1 MGVACKAAHQQ
12 LHDLSC
18 CHATVLQVF
27 AGLTGHWPK
36 VRRCGRRA
44 WHLEDKIRLLRTLR
58 WGEIGYANLRH
69 ANMVCPEVWN
79 CKWLRLDWRWSGN
92 WLHPRDWDN
101 GTKLQVG
108 HGLTRQRPGGKHAVE
123 VQMRTPAGHDTDLG
137 QWLVSSIS
145 PLIYSLN
152 QRDLLGVLSRSF

>member
-1 MGVACKAAHQQ
+1 MGRAAVHTS
-12 LHDLSC
+12 SC
-18 CHATVLQVF
+18 RTSAAATPRPCRSLLGAPF
-27 AGLTGHWPK
+27 TA
-36 VRRCGRRA
+36 RRSTRPEAQRCCRRA

-58 WGEIGYANLRH
+58 WGEIGFANLRH

-108 HGLTRQRPGGKHAVE
+108 STLTRLR
-123 VQMRTPAGHDTDLG
+123 
-137 QWLVSSIS
+137 
-145 PLIYSLN
+145 
-152 QRDLLGVLSRSF
+152 LSWQAWQIQTWGNG